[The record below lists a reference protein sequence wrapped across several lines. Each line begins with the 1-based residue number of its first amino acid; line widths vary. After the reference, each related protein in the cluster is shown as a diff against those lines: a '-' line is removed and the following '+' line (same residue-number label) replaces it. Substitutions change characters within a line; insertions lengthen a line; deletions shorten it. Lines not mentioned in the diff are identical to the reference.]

1 MTALNDT
8 ANPHAIIMGQ
18 ELRFRCSY
26 VGVPVP
32 TVVWLQDGVML
43 TNGVG
48 GVVITGGAPGDN
60 EITLVISAVEPTNR
74 GMYTCRANNTLGMDE
89 EQYSVIVQGTY
100 ITTSVLVSIS
110 D

>member
-8 ANPHAIIMGQ
+8 ANPHAIIVGE

-32 TVVWLQDGVML
+32 TVVWLQDDAML
-43 TNGVG
+43 ANGVG